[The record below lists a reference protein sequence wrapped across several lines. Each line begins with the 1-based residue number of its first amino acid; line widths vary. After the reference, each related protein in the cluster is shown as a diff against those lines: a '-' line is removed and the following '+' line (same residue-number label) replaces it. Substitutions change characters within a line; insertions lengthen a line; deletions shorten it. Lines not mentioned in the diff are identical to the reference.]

1 MKKLLALLL
10 ALVMI
15 LTMAA
20 CSDSKK
26 DDEKDEKEEKTTQS
40 EEKEPA
46 EEQEESEESEEQ
58 EEPQEEAAPYV
69 DELENY
75 ITAMVVAVE
84 KSDLEK
90 IAPAEVWA
98 VMAED
103 MDAFYENYVEQ
114 QEASLEELMEEYGED
129 VDVEYEILE
138 ETEMTE
144 EELEEAKE
152 YLETT
157 YGIEADSVKEGYI
170 LKVQLTTFGSEKED
184 VEEVE
189 VPVLKIGST
198 WYVATF

>member
-138 ETEMTE
+138 ETEVTE

-189 VPVLKIGST
+189 LPVLKIGST
-198 WYVATF
+198 WYVAAF

>member
-103 MDAFYENYVEQ
+103 MDAFYEKYVEQ

-138 ETEMTE
+138 ETEVTE

-189 VPVLKIGST
+189 LPVLKIGST
-198 WYVATF
+198 WYVAAF